1 MFNGINDDGKVLG
14 VTVLDVKELPTE
26 GSVLV
31 LLDYME
37 MGEGPARNL
46 AKFTE
51 QGALVWIAD
60 LPETAGSH
68 DCYLSMDL
76 SDDGTVLAN
85 TWNGYRV
92 TIDGET
98 GKVLGQ
104 KFTK

>member
-1 MFNGINDDGKVLG
+1 MFNGISDDGKVLG

-31 LLDYME
+31 LLDHME
-37 MGEGPARNL
+37 MGEGAARNL
-46 AKFTE
+46 TKFTE
-51 QGALVWIAD
+51 KGALVWIAD
-60 LPETAGSH
+60 LPKADAG

-76 SDDGTVLAN
+76 SAVGAVLAN

-92 TIDGET
+92 TIDSET

>member
-1 MFNGINDDGKVLG
+1 MNGISDDGKGKVLG
-14 VTVLDVKELPTE
+14 VTVLDVKELPAE
-26 GSVLV
+26 NSVIV

-46 AKFTE
+46 AKFRE

-60 LPETAGSH
+60 LPETGSRE
-68 DCYLSMDL
+68 CYVSMDL
-76 SDDGTVLAN
+76 GVDGAVFAN

-104 KFTK
+104 EFTK

>member
-1 MFNGINDDGKVLG
+1 MFNGIGDDGKVLG
-14 VTVLDVKELPTE
+14 VTVLDVRELPTE
-26 GSVLV
+26 SSVLV

-46 AKFTE
+46 AKVTE
-51 QGALVWIAD
+51 QGVLVWIAD
-60 LPETAGSH
+60 LPEEDSR
-68 DCYLSMDL
+68 DCYVSMDL
-76 SDDGTVLAN
+76 SVEGAIFAN
-85 TWNGYRV
+85 TWNGFRA

>member
-1 MFNGINDDGKVLG
+1 MFNGISDDGKVSG
-14 VTVLDVKELPTE
+14 VTVLDVKELATE
-26 GSVLV
+26 SCFLV
-31 LLDYME
+31 LLDYMD

-60 LPETAGSH
+60 LPEADSRG
-68 DCYLSMDL
+68 CYVSMEP
-76 SDDGTVLAN
+76 SVDGAVFAN